1 MKPYRMIW
9 IWMMPV
15 LSLALLAG
23 CAGGL
28 LPQKTGNSTV
38 TNTNG
43 AQLKDQTTGMEF
55 VLVKGGCFPMGDA
68 FGDGNNDEK
77 PVHEVCVSDFYLGRY
92 EVTQSQWESV
102 MGSNPSSNK
111 PCGPDCPVDSVSWD
125 MVQEYIRTMNAKSG
139 KQYRLPT
146 EAEWEYAARSGV
158 KADKWAGTNN
168 EADLGEFAWYERN
181 SKLMTHPVG
190 LKKANGLGLFD
201 MSGNVGEWCQDWYDA
216 AYYSASP
223 KDNPPGAASG
233 EKRVLR
239 GGSWVYDGGAVR
251 TAKRSSDAPAEWD
264 SNYGFRLVSPA
275 Q

>member
-28 LPQKTGNSTV
+28 LPQKTGESAV
-38 TNTNG
+38 TTTNG
-43 AQLKDQTTGMEF
+43 TQDPATGMEF
-55 VLVKGGCFPMGDA
+55 VLVKGGCFPMGDT

-92 EVTQSQWESV
+92 EVTQGQWEKV
-102 MGSNPSSNK
+102 MGGNPSSNK
-111 PCGPDCPVDSVSWD
+111 QCGPDCPVDSVSWD
-125 MVQEYIRTMNAKSG
+125 MAQEYIRNLNGKSG

-158 KADKWAGTNN
+158 KSDKWAGTND
-168 EADLGEFAWYERN
+168 EADLGNFAWYEKN
-181 SKLMTHPVG
+181 SNLMTHRVG
-190 LKKANGLGLFD
+190 LKKANGFGLFD
-201 MSGNVGEWCQDWYDA
+201 MSGNVGEWCRDWYDA
-216 AYYSASP
+216 AYYSTSP
-223 KDNPPGAASG
+223 KDNPTGAASG

-264 SNYGFRLVSPA
+264 SNYGFRLLSPV